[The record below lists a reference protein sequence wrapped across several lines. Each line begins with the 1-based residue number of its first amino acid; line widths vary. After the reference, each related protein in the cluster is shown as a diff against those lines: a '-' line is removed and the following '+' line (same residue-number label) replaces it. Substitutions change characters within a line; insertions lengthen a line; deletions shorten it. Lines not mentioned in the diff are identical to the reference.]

1 MDDIFTWDEVVGC
14 AAPLDLPETLAS
26 CSTLPELLEAAV
38 LPLLEAT
45 AGCVAL
51 PELLEAA
58 EEKKLRSEVA
68 GCSALLPEGE
78 LLIAGCAALPEARPD
93 GSESNGFFLD
103 AGCAAL
109 LEVSCDLSIQ
119 R

>member
-1 MDDIFTWDEVVGC
+1 MGCSASQRCTSRIDDIFTWDEVVGC

-51 PELLEAA
+51 PALLEAA
-58 EEKKLRSEVA
+58 AEKKLRSAVA
-68 GCSALLPEGE
+68 GRSALLQLVGRSV
-78 LLIAGCAALPEARPD
+78 L
-93 GSESNGFFLD
+93 S
-103 AGCAAL
+103 AL
-109 LEVSCDLSIQ
+109 LGAAEAGRFMAELSKMQ
-119 R
+119 S